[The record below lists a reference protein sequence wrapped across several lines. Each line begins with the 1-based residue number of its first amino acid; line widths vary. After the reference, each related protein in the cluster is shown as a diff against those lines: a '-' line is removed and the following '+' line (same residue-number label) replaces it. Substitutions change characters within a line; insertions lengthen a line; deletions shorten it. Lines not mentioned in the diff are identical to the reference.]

1 MTPTA
6 PGVPPTFDSTQI
18 AHTSASQQDSEQTRQ
33 LVEARVF
40 EEIRGCTYQDDVYK
54 SIKNQHIS
62 GKWTKLLQS
71 TQDNVQNWL
80 FQLQD
85 ELLLKEQRRYYTI
98 NIPKELTGGEARQQ
112 VNLIV
117 KRKSGKPSDT
127 DHDWGDIEVI
137 GELKASNNDGVK
149 RTLVQLARYARDV
162 LTCQPTR
169 QYLHA
174 FTICGPFM
182 TAWVFDRSGCYSPG
196 PFNIH
201 EQPER
206 FIQVIAGYTMMNE
219 EDLGLDTFT
228 ERDGNHRFIYV
239 AQEGTEMKLQM
250 KPQPLTRQRA
260 IVCRG
265 TSCYLT
271 KVPYSEDWDHITKFS
286 WTSDRRKPEAD
297 LLRLA
302 NQREVKGIARLVGH
316 QSITS
321 IKEMRS
327 GMTFIK
333 PYSFHVTPSAVS
345 SFSQSF
351 SQPHSVLSG
360 SFSKHHGLTIIE
372 SSAEHLKK
380 RKSVHAGPKS
390 KRSKSNSQQ
399 SSAPQNEV
407 TYDVKEAQG
416 ASLLAP
422 SDSAYDN
429 RIFRCLVIFPAG
441 RPIHNYKSPLEL
453 LEALRDAVKAHRSLY
468 SKGNILHRDISE
480 NNIIITDSKKTGF
493 AGMLIDMDLAKELG
507 TGRSGA
513 RYRTGTMEFMAIE
526 VLLNIDHT
534 YRHDLESFFYVLI
547 WQCALRGWGKEW
559 PKRSL
564 LTNWYTNSYRGIAT
578 AKLGVVGANGFE
590 LILEEFP
597 PKFDSIKPLCRELRG
612 ILFPVRESDIFTG
625 TPKDPEILYGPIIKA
640 FDKAIDN
647 IKVG

>member
-1 MTPTA
+1 M
-6 PGVPPTFDSTQI
+6 
-18 AHTSASQQDSEQTRQ
+18 ASLSEDDCKIINNHPLNNSLDQ
-33 LVEARVF
+33 LRRSLLDAEHL
-40 EEIRGCTYQDDVYK
+40 YSSDVYK

-98 NIPKELTGGEARQQ
+98 NIPKELTGGEARQR

-260 IVCRG
+260 I
-265 TSCYLT
+265 
-271 KVPYSEDWDHITKFS
+271 
-286 WTSDRRKPEAD
+286 
-297 LLRLA
+297 
-302 NQREVKGIARLVGH
+302 
-316 QSITS
+316 
-321 IKEMRS
+321 
-327 GMTFIK
+327 
-333 PYSFHVTPSAVS
+333 
-345 SFSQSF
+345 
-351 SQPHSVLSG
+351 
-360 SFSKHHGLTIIE
+360 
-372 SSAEHLKK
+372 
-380 RKSVHAGPKS
+380 
-390 KRSKSNSQQ
+390 
-399 SSAPQNEV
+399 NEV

>member
-1 MTPTA
+1 M
-6 PGVPPTFDSTQI
+6 
-18 AHTSASQQDSEQTRQ
+18 HTSALQQDSEQTQQ
-33 LVEARVF
+33 LVKARVF
-40 EEIRGCTYQDDVYK
+40 EEIQGCTYWDVQGFFEKYFEGKNWTDRAQDVYK
-54 SIKNQHIS
+54 SIKNQHIG
-62 GKWTKLLQS
+62 GKWTKLLQC
-71 TQDNVQNWL
+71 TQDNIQNWL

-98 NIPKELTGGEARQQ
+98 NIPTELTGGRQQ

-127 DHDWGDIEVI
+127 EHDWGDIKVI

-162 LTCQPTR
+162 FTCQPTR

-182 TAWVFDRSGCYSPG
+182 TAWVFDRSGSYSPG

-206 FIQVIAGYTMMNE
+206 FIQVIAGYTMMTE
-219 EDLGLDTFT
+219 EELGLDTFT
-228 ERDGNHRFIYV
+228 EQDSNHRFIYV

-271 KVPYSEDWDHITKFS
+271 KVPYSKDWDHITKFS
-286 WTSDRRKPEAD
+286 WTSDRRKPEAE

-302 NQREVKGIARLVGH
+302 NQREVKGIARL
-316 QSITS
+316 
-321 IKEMRS
+321 
-327 GMTFIK
+327 
-333 PYSFHVTPSAVS
+333 
-345 SFSQSF
+345 
-351 SQPHSVLSG
+351 PHSVLSG
-360 SFSKHHGLTIIE
+360 SFSNHHGLTITE
-372 SSAEHLKK
+372 SSGEHLKK

-390 KRSKSNSQQ
+390 KRSKSNSRQ

-429 RIFRCLVIFPAG
+429 RVFHCLVIFPAG

-547 WQCALRGWGKEW
+547 WQCARRGWGEEW
-559 PKRSL
+559 PKKSL
-564 LTNWYTNSYRGIAT
+564 LTNWYANSYRNIAT
-578 AKLGVVGANGFE
+578 AKRGVVGANGFE

-612 ILFPVRESDIFTG
+612 ILFPLRESDIFTG